1 MTQVV
6 VTRPAQDAEGWV
18 SAVQSEGFEAIRLPL
33 LHVLPILNSDQTKRT
48 FDKIQSSQALMFVSA
63 NAARMLNQGMTDV
76 PAWKDRLLQETR
88 SWCTGP
94 GTAAALRQMGVPA
107 HQIDQPALTSAHLD
121 SEALWDA
128 VKGQVRPGFEVLFI
142 RGADES
148 GAVAGRDW
156 LEQQLES
163 AGAKVSAVAAY
174 QRLAVNLTLAQKL
187 QVQDLATNG
196 AIWLFSSSACLQS
209 LVRQCPDIN
218 WSQAK
223 LVVTHPRIAALA
235 QQLGWQSPTIAPPG
249 IQSLLAS
256 IKSLT

>member
-88 SWCTGP
+88 SWSTGP

-209 LVRQCPDIN
+209 LVLQCPDIN

>member
-33 LHVLPILNSDQTKRT
+33 LHVLPILNSDQTKCT
-48 FDKIQSSQALMFVSA
+48 IDKIQSSQALMFVSA
-63 NAARMLNQGMTDV
+63 NAARRLHQGMTDV

-94 GTAAALRQMGVPA
+94 GTATALRQMGVPA

-196 AIWLFSSSACLQS
+196 AIWLFSSSACLRS
-209 LVRQCPDIN
+209 LVLQCPDIN

>member
-1 MTQVV
+1 
-6 VTRPAQDAEGWV
+6 
-18 SAVQSEGFEAIRLPL
+18 
-33 LHVLPILNSDQTKRT
+33 
-48 FDKIQSSQALMFVSA
+48 
-63 NAARMLNQGMTDV
+63 
-76 PAWKDRLLQETR
+76 
-88 SWCTGP
+88 
-94 GTAAALRQMGVPA
+94 MGVPA
-107 HQIDQPALTSAHLD
+107 QQIDQPALTSAHLD
-121 SEALWDA
+121 SEALWDV
-128 VKGQVRPGFEVLFI
+128 VKGQVRPGTEVLFI

-156 LEQQLES
+156 LEQQLEN

-174 QRLAVNLTLAQKL
+174 QRLAVTLTATQK
-187 QVQDLATNG
+187 QQIQAWATNG

-209 LVRQCPDIN
+209 LVQQCPDIN